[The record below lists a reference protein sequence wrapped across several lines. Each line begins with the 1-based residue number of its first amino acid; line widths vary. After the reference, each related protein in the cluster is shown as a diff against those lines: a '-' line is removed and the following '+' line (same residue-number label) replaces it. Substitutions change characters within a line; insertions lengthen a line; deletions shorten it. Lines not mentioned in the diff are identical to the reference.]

1 MLNRQQWGSFSNG
14 GMWPPSPKNKTHS
27 GFFLFIVFHLL
38 VVAYRVLLMNYEFGI
53 DFISVEVHPMRAK
66 IGFLAFSFLP
76 HVSFDVLHVLA
87 S

>member
-1 MLNRQQWGSFSNG
+1 
-14 GMWPPSPKNKTHS
+14 MWSPSPKIKTCR
-27 GFFLFIVFHLL
+27 GFFLLMVLHLL
-38 VVAYRVLLMNYEFGI
+38 VIAYRMLLMNYEFGI
-53 DFISVEVHPMRAK
+53 DFISVKVHPMRAK

>member
-1 MLNRQQWGSFSNG
+1 MVL
-14 GMWPPSPKNKTHS
+14 
-27 GFFLFIVFHLL
+27 HLL
-38 VVAYRVLLMNYEFGI
+38 VIAYRMLLMNYEFGI
-53 DFISVEVHPMRAK
+53 DFISVKVHPMRAK